1 VNARISSVLIRILI
15 WPRGTAD
22 RCRVGGDKRPDT
34 TIGEGQRVDHAVR
47 GVTGTD
53 VREERKGIKPVQ
65 DRGTHHWGNSVDNRT
80 SLGSSRHWT
89 SRLGGEANTRRMA

>member
-22 RCRVGGDKRPDT
+22 RCRVGGDKRPDA

-53 VREERKGIKPVQ
+53 VKNGKE
-65 DRGTHHWGNSVDNRT
+65 
-80 SLGSSRHWT
+80 
-89 SRLGGEANTRRMA
+89 